1 MFEIILLDE
10 NGNTI
15 PYFYQWDKNRRII
28 IGGFEKGFIPPVVH
42 FCNKNSTEV
51 LGVQSEKYSDT
62 EIIVVV
68 PNILLEQPYN
78 IILYVYLMDSEAED
92 ASLKTTT
99 TVEVPVRK
107 RLKPSEYIYEEN
119 VSAITPDS
127 NRMLINLYIE
137 RIQALENELSRMYG
151 VALFTDS
158 AEEIVNGDNTK
169 VYVYTGDDTTINE
182 VPFIQNHWYY
192 FGDTNGWQD
201 GGEYSTEA
209 FPVDT
214 TLSKSYIAADAAV
227 VGNQFAEK
235 QASIDQLNTD
245 VSGVKNTVTEMQ
257 SSIQQLNETLDTVSG
272 NVTTTSGKV
281 DQLQTDMNT
290 ATENISTNTDD
301 ITTNKASIEAN
312 KKQIETNKTSI
323 TKNTKN
329 ISTNTNNIS
338 TLNVSVGELQNDV
351 KDLYRSIS
359 TINET
364 IVRIKAY
371 INMPQ

>member
-28 IGGFEKGFIPPVVH
+28 IGGFKEDFIPPVVH
-42 FCNKNSTEV
+42 FCNRNSTEV

-169 VYVYTGDDTTINE
+169 VYVYTGDNTTINE

-227 VGNQFAEK
+227 VGNQFVEK
-235 QASIDQLNTD
+235 QTSIDQLNTD

-257 SSIQQLNETLDTVSG
+257 GSIQQLNETLDTVSG
-272 NVTTTSGKV
+272 NVTTISSEV

-301 ITTNKASIEAN
+301 IKGHETRIGAN
-312 KKQIETNKTSI
+312 EQQIETNKTSI
-323 TKNTKN
+323 TKNTK
-329 ISTNTNNIS
+329 SIS
-338 TLNVSVGELQNDV
+338 TLNTSVEELQNNV
-351 KDLYRSIS
+351 KDLRESIS

-364 IVRIKAY
+364 IVNIKAY
-371 INMPQ
+371 INMP